1 MGSWLQIWVLSPG
14 SVACDS
20 VSGIWG
26 LLRCG
31 FAWWVGVW
39 DPQAALALGS
49 DGWNLVS
56 RVLCQSLVSSD
67 WHSAIGSGSTPG
79 SRF

>member
-1 MGSWLQIWVLSPG
+1 M
-14 SVACDS
+14 
-20 VSGIWG
+20 SGIWG

-56 RVLCQSLVSSD
+56 RVLCQSLVSSV
-67 WHSAIGSGSTPG
+67 WHSGSIVWPGLWGLAGVSGSAFGSGSASG